1 MKKKFKKDQSKNRS
15 DNSSSSNQFS
25 PQVENKY
32 KNILRII
39 SWVMSICFISIIILP
54 NFNFYL
60 VDEIV
65 KFLFFFGLANLLL
78 FTFIEIF
85 NKSAKKILT
94 SIEIKK

>member
-1 MKKKFKKDQSKNRS
+1 MGKKLKMDKIKNQA
-15 DNSSSSNQFS
+15 DNSSNIDQFS
-25 PQVENKY
+25 QQVENKY
-32 KNILRII
+32 KNILRVI
-39 SWVMSICFISIIILP
+39 SWVMSICFLSIIILP

-65 KFLFFFGLANLLL
+65 KFLFFLGLANLFL
-78 FTFIEIF
+78 FTVIEIF